1 MDKDTTNA
9 ESSVPAMTLT
19 LVKASCEIGISLGK
33 REIDLFVEYYRE
45 LLFWNRKINLVS
57 PRSLKDTAVLHF
69 VDSLTAAEYIENKE
83 GALIDIGSG
92 AGFPGIPLKIIMP
105 RLRITLLEAS
115 RRKASFLKEVT
126 RKLGLDGV
134 EVANARAEQLVGEDK
149 YRGSFDVVVSRA
161 TFKLPEF
168 IRHGAGFAAPGG
180 ILIAMKGPGVGIE
193 LKAAEAT
200 IKDRGLVFSSWRS
213 FVLPFAGG
221 ERKLLI
227 FQKN

>member
-9 ESSVPAMTLT
+9 ESSVPVMTHT
-19 LVKASCEIGISLGK
+19 LVEASCEIGISLGK
-33 REIDLFVEYYRE
+33 REIDLFVEYYRR

-57 PRSLKDTAVLHF
+57 PKSLKDTAVLHF
-69 VDSLTAAEYIENKE
+69 VDSLTAAEHIENKE
-83 GALIDIGSG
+83 GALMDIGSG

-105 RLRITLLEAS
+105 RLRVTLLEAS

-149 YRGSFDVVVSRA
+149 YRGSFGVVISRA
-161 TFKLPEF
+161 TLKLPEF
-168 IRHGAGFAAPGG
+168 LRLGAEFAAQGG
-180 ILIAMKGPGVGIE
+180 ILIAMKGPGVGVE
-193 LKAAEAT
+193 LRAAEAT
-200 IKDRGLVFSSWRS
+200 LKDRGLVFSGWRA
-213 FVLPFAGG
+213 FELPLAGG
-221 ERKLLI
+221 KRKLLI